1 MLEMM
6 EKMESVHRAMLLS
19 VPGIGSLKLGR
30 LIEYFGNANVVWNS
44 SHEQLVESGILN
56 NKEIAGLLSRRD
68 RMDAA
73 ETAKHWTQSGIHLC
87 CMEDLDYPR
96 LLRNIFEPPPLLFYR
111 GHLKADALNVAI
123 VGSRRSTPYGRNVAH
138 SFGAKMAQAGVTIVS
153 GAATGIDTAAHEGA
167 LSAGAATVAVLGCGV
182 DVSYP
187 ADNSHL
193 LDHIAVEGCVISE
206 YPPGTPPI
214 PGQFPARNRIV
225 AGMSVGVLVV
235 EAAEKSGA
243 LITADFALNENR
255 DVYAIPGSVFSNVSK
270 GTHRLIQQ
278 GARLVSSAEDLIE
291 ELGLPIPVPGM
302 KPQDAFGPTEKKV
315 LRELSY
321 TDPTSVDT
329 LVMQLQMEPSQI
341 AVILLQLEMAGCVVK
356 DSCAGYRRVAKE

>member
-1 MLEMM
+1 
-6 EKMESVHRAMLLS
+6 MESIHRAMLLNI
-19 VPGIGSLKLGR
+19 PGIGSLKLWR
-30 LIEYFGNANVVWNS
+30 LIDYFGDAHAVWSS
-44 SHEQLVESGILN
+44 SHEQLIDSGILN
-56 NKEIAGLLSRRD
+56 FKEIAGLLSRRD
-68 RMDAA
+68 RIDAA
-73 ETAKHWTQSGIHLC
+73 ETAKHWARLGIHIC
-87 CMEDLDYPR
+87 CIEDKEYPH

-111 GHLKADALNVAI
+111 GHIQADSLNVAI

-138 SFGAKMAQAGVTIVS
+138 SFGAKLAQAGVTIVS
-153 GAATGIDTAAHEGA
+153 GAAAGIDTAAHEGA

-187 ADNSHL
+187 AGNSHL
-193 LDHIAVEGCVISE
+193 IDHIVSEGCVISE
-206 YPPGTPPI
+206 YPPGTPPL

-255 DVYAIPGSVFSNVSK
+255 DVYAVPGSVYSNVSR

-278 GARLVSSAEDLIE
+278 GARLVSSAEDLME
-291 ELGLPIPVPGM
+291 ELGLPIPAPGM
-302 KPQDAFGPTEKKV
+302 NPQDAFGPAEKKV
-315 LRELSY
+315 LRELSQ

-329 LVMQLQMEPSQI
+329 LVMQLKMEPSQI

-356 DSCAGYRRVAKE
+356 DTCAGYRRVAKE